1 MEWFIQNL
9 KKWNSQILNIS
20 SVKIF
25 YDNVSGKSFREEKF
39 REFAT
44 NGHRQIN
51 IKWYNLWKKSNL
63 QMVAQRCR
71 EKWYIWKK

>member
-9 KKWNSQILNIS
+9 KKWNSQILNIN

-44 NGHRQIN
+44 VTD
-51 IKWYNLWKKSNL
+51 K
-63 QMVAQRCR
+63 
-71 EKWYIWKK
+71 